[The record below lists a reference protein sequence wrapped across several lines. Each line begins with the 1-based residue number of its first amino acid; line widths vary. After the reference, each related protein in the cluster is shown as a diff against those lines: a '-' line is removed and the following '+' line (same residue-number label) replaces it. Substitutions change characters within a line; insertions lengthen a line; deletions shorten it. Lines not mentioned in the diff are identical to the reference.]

1 MSSLLL
7 FWLLELKIGAVSVPS
22 TRASVKDCGKTRHS
36 WSQSIPTDRDIPNSL
51 YISQLGQY
59 VWVTTIGGKARDS
72 YYLNC
77 PLLRADWYLPFCLLQ
92 LITGVAA
99 FIGQSFKLYYPR
111 TEVH

>member
-36 WSQSIPTDRDIPNSL
+36 WSQSILTDRDIPNSL

-59 VWVTTIGGKARDS
+59 VWVTTIGGKARD
-72 YYLNC
+72 
-77 PLLRADWYLPFCLLQ
+77 
-92 LITGVAA
+92 
-99 FIGQSFKLYYPR
+99 
-111 TEVH
+111 